1 MLRNERQALFN
12 IKILDFGTFF
22 VGSIFMANVIFSCE
36 AIFLVTF

>member
-22 VGSIFMANVIFSCE
+22 VGSIFMANVIFHVKQ
-36 AIFLVTF
+36 FFW